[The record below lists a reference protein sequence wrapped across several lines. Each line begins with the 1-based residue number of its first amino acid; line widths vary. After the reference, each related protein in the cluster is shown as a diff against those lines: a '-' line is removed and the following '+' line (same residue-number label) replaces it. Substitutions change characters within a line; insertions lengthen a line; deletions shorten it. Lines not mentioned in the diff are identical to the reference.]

1 MSTVIKAW
9 TAQPPRE
16 PGVQLEIIVVA
27 CDGGSHYHLF
37 TQKEWQYET
46 LPEVDAALTE
56 SLMQASI
63 LYDIRQW
70 DDATAGYDEN
80 PTIIRGEN

>member
-16 PGVQLEIIVVA
+16 PGVTLEIIVVA
-27 CDGGSHYHLF
+27 CDGGQHYHLF

-46 LPEVDAALTE
+46 LPEADNALTE
-56 SLMQASI
+56 SLIQASI
-63 LYDIRQW
+63 LYDIPIW
-70 DDATAGYDEN
+70 NDDTASYDEN
-80 PTIIRGEN
+80 PTIVRGEN